1 PPPSTAR
8 MSPGQSGMPGTG
20 LSRRAGLVPG
30 ARNTPEQVTRAATKD
45 PQPATCP
52 ARPITSSAAAK
63 VLQHALCLSFHQ
75 IFELINL
82 NFLYSLICVIFGGCD
97 GVTR

>member
-1 PPPSTAR
+1 

-45 PQPATCP
+45 PQPATGP

-63 VLQHALCLSFHQ
+63 VLQHALYLAF
-75 IFELINL
+75 
-82 NFLYSLICVIFGGCD
+82 
-97 GVTR
+97 